1 MPQRTLRF
9 RIRQDGRVEETVEG
23 LVGEACIDLTEKL
36 EDALGTVERRDQ
48 PLIPFFAKTFKN
60 RLFLQKSTD
69 VTFQHS

>member
-36 EDALGTVERRDQ
+36 EDALGTVERREPTSDTFLREKVQ
-48 PLIPFFAKTFKN
+48 NQTIPAEI
-60 RLFLQKSTD
+60 
-69 VTFQHS
+69 H